1 MTTQQTTQETIVEH
15 IRRDHRKTDREILE
29 LEMRLRG
36 RGDEDLGPVFAPM
49 KQELL
54 GHMAAEEKLLYPPL
68 EKEMREQI
76 ADARKEHD
84 TIRRQ
89 LEELAAGGRMEESE
103 WRRRL
108 VMLKQ
113 EIQHHVTDEES
124 EILPA
129 ARRLFDE
136 DRLRDLGSRFERME
150 KEYT

>member
-15 IRRDHRKTDREILE
+15 IKRDHRKTDREILE
-29 LEMRLRG
+29 LEMRLRR

-129 ARRLFDE
+129 ARRIFDE

>member
-129 ARRLFDE
+129 ARRFFDE